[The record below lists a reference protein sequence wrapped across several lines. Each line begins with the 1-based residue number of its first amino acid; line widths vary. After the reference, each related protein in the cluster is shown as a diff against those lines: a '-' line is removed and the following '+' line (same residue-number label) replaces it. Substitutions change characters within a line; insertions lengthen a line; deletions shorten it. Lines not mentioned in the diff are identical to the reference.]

1 MIGLGVAQSIIAK
14 YNRDILKRTN
24 GVDYAYSNIGENM
37 EIDDFKAFV
46 RTIPSIKDE
55 VVKGRY
61 TWQQLYEFYVLY
73 GADDKMWEPYKKSQ
87 VDLTGLLDIIKNV
100 DLDALAKSFE
110 GIQKVLDLVSGFVVK
125 DEPKSQ
131 AKQWY
136 DD

>member
-1 MIGLGVAQSIIAK
+1 
-14 YNRDILKRTN
+14 
-24 GVDYAYSNIGENM
+24 M

>member
-1 MIGLGVAQSIIAK
+1 
-14 YNRDILKRTN
+14 
-24 GVDYAYSNIGENM
+24 M

-87 VDLTGLLDIIKNV
+87 VDLTGLLDIVKNV

>member
-1 MIGLGVAQSIIAK
+1 
-14 YNRDILKRTN
+14 
-24 GVDYAYSNIGENM
+24 M
-37 EIDDFKAFV
+37 EIDDFKSFI

-73 GADDKMWEPYKKSQ
+73 GEDDKMWEPYKKSQ
-87 VDLTGLLDIIKNV
+87 VDLTGIFDIIKNV
-100 DLDALAKSFE
+100 DLDALSKSFE

-125 DEPKSQ
+125 EEPKNV
-131 AKQWY
+131 KNRQWY

>member
-1 MIGLGVAQSIIAK
+1 
-14 YNRDILKRTN
+14 
-24 GVDYAYSNIGENM
+24 M

-46 RTIPSIKDE
+46 RTIPSIKEE

-73 GADDKMWEPYKKSQ
+73 GENDKMWEPYRKSQ
-87 VDLTGLLDIIKNV
+87 VDLTGLLDIVKNV
-100 DLDALAKSFE
+100 DLDALSKSFE

-131 AKQWY
+131 SKQWY

>member
-1 MIGLGVAQSIIAK
+1 
-14 YNRDILKRTN
+14 
-24 GVDYAYSNIGENM
+24 M

-46 RTIPSIKDE
+46 RTIPSIKEE

-73 GADDKMWEPYKKSQ
+73 GEDDKMWEPYKKSQ
-87 VDLTGLLDIIKNV
+87 VDLTGILDIVKNV

-125 DEPKSQ
+125 DESKTQ